1 MPKIAWRSKPKEKPP
16 IRTDY
21 LGDLIK
27 TSMKQRNMTYETLAP
42 KIGLTK
48 SSASQKK
55 FRGVGKFQVDE
66 LFDWCKALD
75 VDEAALLRAVENAY
89 REAR

>member
-1 MPKIAWRSKPKEKPP
+1 MPKIKWIKAREKLP
-16 IRTDY
+16 IKTDY

-66 LFDWCKALD
+66 LFDWCRALD